1 MLIQAGEVR
10 KGNVLEYKD
19 ALWNVTDVQEAF
31 VGKRGKYAQIKMKN
45 IEDGHIE
52 TQRFATSEKIEKAH
66 LETRRLTYLYED
78 VGGYVFMN
86 PDTGAQYIIDRAL
99 LGDQSDFLS
108 YNMELDIDF
117 YLDRAVGVQMPPSI
131 VLEVTRAE
139 PAVKGNTATS
149 VSRPVE
155 LETGLTIKAPAHIGE
170 GDRVR
175 VDTRTRQF
183 LGRE

>member
-1 MLIQAGEVR
+1 MLIQAGDVR
-10 KGNVLEYKD
+10 KGNILEYKD
-19 ALWNVTDVQEAF
+19 SLWNVIDVQEAF
-31 VGKRGKYAQIKMKN
+31 VGKRGKYAQVKMKN
-45 IEDGHIE
+45 LEDGHIE

-66 LETRRLTYLYED
+66 VDTRRLTYLYED
-78 VGGYVFMN
+78 AAGYVFMK
-86 PDTGAQYIIDRAL
+86 PDTGAQHILDPDL
-99 LGDQSDFLS
+99 LGDQRDFLS
-108 YNMELDIDF
+108 YNMELDIVF
-117 YLDRAVGVQMPPSI
+117 YGERAVGVQMPPSV

-149 VSRPVE
+149 VSRPVD

-175 VDTRTRQF
+175 VDTRSREF